1 MSTTLEKIRFSY
13 KIWLE
18 SDGRFILGRGGA
30 RILKAIEEERSISRA
45 AGKLGMSYRYVWG
58 YIERI
63 NRALGKPIIETFR
76 GGRRGGGGATLTE
89 LGRDLLRKYT
99 SMDDYIN
106 RLLSGGCSGGYGV
119 ENQFEGII
127 KGLKRKDGYAEVVI
141 EFETPKVITALISE
155 AKLEELDAQIG
166 DRVEVTIK
174 SSDIH
179 ISKGNLQTR
188 KA

>member
-63 NRALGKPIIETFR
+63 NRALGMPIIETFR

-89 LGRDLLRKYT
+89 LGRDLLSEYMR
-99 SMDDYIN
+99 MDEHVS
-106 RLLSGGCSGGYGV
+106 RLLSVGCLGGRGV
-119 ENQFEGII
+119 ENQFKGII
-127 KGLKRKDGYAEVVI
+127 KGLERKDGYAEVKI
-141 EFETPKVITALISE
+141 EFETPKVITVLISE
-155 AKLEELDAQIG
+155 AKLGELNAQLG
-166 DRVEVTIK
+166 DMIEVTIR

-179 ISKGNLQTR
+179 IR
-188 KA
+188 KSN

>member
-1 MSTTLEKIRFSY
+1 MNAMSTPLEKIRFSY

-18 SDGRFILGRGGA
+18 SDGRFVLGRGGV
-30 RILKAIEEERSISRA
+30 RILKAIEEKRSISKA
-45 AGKLGMSYRYVWG
+45 AGKLGMSYRYVWS

-89 LGRDLLRKYT
+89 LGRDLLRRYMH
-99 SMDDYIN
+99 MDEHVN
-106 RLLSGGCSGGYGV
+106 RLLRAGCSGVRGI
-119 ENQFEGII
+119 ENRFEGII
-127 KGLKRKDGYAEVVI
+127 RGLEMKNGYAEVKI
-141 EFETPKVITALISE
+141 EFETPNVITALISE

-166 DRVEVTIK
+166 DKVEVTVR

-179 ISKGNLQTR
+179 ISKGN
-188 KA
+188 